1 MMKPVITAHQKQ
13 TVEFLLIF
21 YINRQPL
28 FQALLDRFFSSYLML
43 CILVNFLGHQLQNEL
58 PQTQGLLVYLSY
70 YKKFQ
75 YAKTHDKKFRQ
86 TKPNISLSFLLVSAS
101 DHKAASNFWS
111 SFQSLQLVVVN
122 HKVNYGLIR
131 SKVQI
136 KTRNATRCSTGDDF
150 LQLSF
155 TLKISIFSEACI

>member
-75 YAKTHDKKFRQ
+75 YAKTHDKKSRQ

-155 TLKISIFSEACI
+155 TLKISIFSEAYI